1 MVIFKKFKVEELFE
15 VVGKGTR
22 ITKQNREIGNVPLV
36 TAGKENQGIAEY
48 IKENKELFCGP
59 VFTIDMFGNSFAR
72 DYEFYA
78 DDNIIVF
85 KKDGLSI
92 NQYLYVVSALGH
104 LTHVYGYGNQF
115 RLNSIDSTC
124 VHLPVKP
131 GTGSMYSRNDVDW
144 EYMESHIRE
153 LEESHIRELEAYL
166 QETGL
171 DNYKLTD
178 SERSLLSC
186 KPIFGKFKV
195 EELFEVV
202 GRGTRITKQNREIG
216 NVPLVTAGKE
226 NQGIAEYIRENKK
239 LFKGPVF
246 TIDMFGN
253 SFARDYEFY
262 ADDNIIVFGKDS
274 LSINQYL
281 YVVSAL
287 GHLTNVYGYG
297 NQFRLNSV
305 KNTHIQL
312 PLKSGTDVNNYT
324 EADIDWDYMEATIR
338 AMEKQVIASVVEYKD
353 KILATTKEV
362 IA

>member
-104 LTHVYGYGNQF
+104 LT
-115 RLNSIDSTC
+115 
-124 VHLPVKP
+124 
-131 GTGSMYSRNDVDW
+131 
-144 EYMESHIRE
+144 
-153 LEESHIRELEAYL
+153 
-166 QETGL
+166 
-171 DNYKLTD
+171 
-178 SERSLLSC
+178 
-186 KPIFGKFKV
+186 
-195 EELFEVV
+195 
-202 GRGTRITKQNREIG
+202 
-216 NVPLVTAGKE
+216 
-226 NQGIAEYIRENKK
+226 
-239 LFKGPVF
+239 
-246 TIDMFGN
+246 
-253 SFARDYEFY
+253 
-262 ADDNIIVFGKDS
+262 
-274 LSINQYL
+274 
-281 YVVSAL
+281 
-287 GHLTNVYGYG
+287 NVYGYG